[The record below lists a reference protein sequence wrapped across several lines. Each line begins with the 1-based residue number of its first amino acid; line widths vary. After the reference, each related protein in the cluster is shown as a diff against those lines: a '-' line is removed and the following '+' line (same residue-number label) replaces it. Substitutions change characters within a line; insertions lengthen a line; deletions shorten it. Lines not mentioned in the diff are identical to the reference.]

1 MKKHKLKTKFKE
13 AKSSLGFLIWK
24 SSNKLQRL
32 QRAGLK
38 DLDLTPTQFSVL
50 ASIVYLGSLHDRL
63 TQSLL
68 SQHTE
73 MDKMLISDVIKSL
86 VVKKLV
92 AKERNEEDSRS
103 FLISATSL
111 GAITVNKAITIVEEI
126 NEGFF
131 KDVKDKTQFGEELNR
146 ILSR

>member
-1 MKKHKLKTKFKE
+1 
-13 AKSSLGFLIWK
+13 
-24 SSNKLQRL
+24 
-32 QRAGLK
+32 
-38 DLDLTPTQFSVL
+38 
-50 ASIVYLGSLHDRL
+50 
-63 TQSLL
+63 
-68 SQHTE
+68 

-92 AKERNEEDSRS
+92 DKERNEEDSRS

-126 NEGFF
+126 DEGFF